1 MKNQLQQPRSRY
13 HTYCLRVSLIPITLI
28 LAFCVLLTTLDLLG
42 RPVNPARNQHLGWQ
56 SWDVVRYPKNE
67 QGVISSGELQ
77 GSKAGGVDTPA
88 DSLAGEDDIE
98 ETDSSF
104 APSLPLGNWDP
115 TMRHTTGLTEVTV
128 MPCFFP
134 PWIYPRLCSPPTT
147 PEEDKLKGRWV
158 RVERDLNVKS
168 GLWYLVSLAFFHLYP
183 TIEGLTDSGLF
194 TINKS
199 IAIIRRTSTTA
210 VPAA

>member
-1 MKNQLQQPRSRY
+1 M
-13 HTYCLRVSLIPITLI
+13 I
-28 LAFCVLLTTLDLLG
+28 
-42 RPVNPARNQHLGWQ
+42 
-56 SWDVVRYPKNE
+56 RYPKTE

-77 GSKAGGVDTPA
+77 GSKPGDNGNPA
-88 DSLAGEDDIE
+88 DSLGGEDDIDE
-98 ETDSSF
+98 MDSSF

-115 TMRHTTGLTEVTV
+115 TLRHTTGLTEVTV

-168 GLWYLVSLAFFHLYP
+168 GLWYLVSLA
-183 TIEGLTDSGLF
+183 S
-194 TINKS
+194 S
-199 IAIIRRTSTTA
+199 TSTR
-210 VPAA
+210 PSRD

>member
-1 MKNQLQQPRSRY
+1 MKNHQLRQTRSRY

-56 SWDVVRYPKNE
+56 SWDVVRYPKIE

-77 GSKAGGVDTPA
+77 GSKPGGEDTPT
-88 DSLAGEDDIE
+88 DTLGGEEDIDE
-98 ETDSSF
+98 ADSSF

-115 TMRHTTGLTEVTV
+115 TLRHTTGLTEVTV

-168 GLWYLVSLAFFHLYP
+168 GLWYLVSLA
-183 TIEGLTDSGLF
+183 S
-194 TINKS
+194 S
-199 IAIIRRTSTTA
+199 TSTR
-210 VPAA
+210 PSRD

>member
-1 MKNQLQQPRSRY
+1 MKNHQVQQPRSRY

-56 SWDVVRYPKNE
+56 SWDVIRYPKTE

-77 GSKAGGVDTPA
+77 GSKPGDNGNPA
-88 DSLAGEDDIE
+88 DSLGGEDDID

-115 TMRHTTGLTEVTV
+115 TLRHTTGLTEVTV

-168 GLWYLVSLAFFHLYP
+168 GLWYLVSLVSFHLNIP
-183 TIEGLTDSGLF
+183 TKTLRD
-194 TINKS
+194 
-199 IAIIRRTSTTA
+199 
-210 VPAA
+210 